1 MPRPKTKD
9 ELLEATRVSYDKLVR
24 LWDAIPPEQTCALFP
39 EQLLAKGSEA
49 HWRRDKCLRDVVI
62 HLHEWHNLVTTFVS
76 ANYVGTPQAF
86 SLNPTRGATTPSS
99 TKTSPR
105 TTNTGLND
113 KMCV

>member
-9 ELLEATRVSYDKLVR
+9 ELLEATRVSYDKPVR

-49 HWRRDKCLRDVVI
+49 HWWRDKCLRDVVI

-76 ANYVGTPQAF
+76 ANYAGTPQAF
-86 SLNPTRGATTPSS
+86 FPEPYTWRNYAKLNEDFTAHYQYTTL
-99 TKTSPR
+99 R
-105 TTNTGLND
+105 
-113 KMCV
+113 